1 MQLLVLLLAKLGPL
15 ASSVALLIDT
25 WKDSWPDGH

>member
-15 ASSVALLIDT
+15 ASSIGLLI
-25 WKDSWPDGH
+25 DSWPDGH